1 MFFYICKNERYF
13 YNLHENVTCNKN
25 AIIICLYYKL
35 YMKIR
40 SLLLYNNYKV
50 YCYVGLKFIMRLKGE
65 NTFLY
70 NKRIKV
76 INCIYY
82 NSFVTKTQYFKS
94 YGVHEHSVRYKEISI
109 RLHRNLLKLQ
119 NFDIHIYNS

>member
-1 MFFYICKNERYF
+1 
-13 YNLHENVTCNKN
+13 
-25 AIIICLYYKL
+25 
-35 YMKIR
+35 MKIR

-50 YCYVGLKFIMRLKGE
+50 YCYVGLKFIYYIYY
-65 NTFLY
+65 TFLY

-76 INCIYY
+76 INFIYY
-82 NSFVTKTQYFKS
+82 NLFVTKTQYFKS
-94 YGVHEHSVRYKEISI
+94 YDVHEHSVRYKEISI